1 MRKKVIL
8 FIAVSLLMTGHN
20 AEAKVLPE
28 VTQAAVDEMGVTYG
42 VPCMTGFVFVDGQY
56 LPPPYTVTR
65 RGNAIF
71 INRYQIEQPVAW
83 TYFDSTAAD
92 APLAKEPGAPDDDGD
107 FTEPDVKMNPDAAE
121 RAPAKV
127 SSIDALFSE
136 DAGDA
141 AEMPVKE
148 EGGRTIRSIDDL
160 FGDGGE
166 PDEKPAEKPVVQPI
180 QKTVNS
186 IDDLFGDEPV
196 TAKPAAAERAKNIGS
211 IDDLFADDEKMVGI
225 IQPEHAKPAVA
236 AELRPVVPQTPEELK
251 AKKEILKKRLDDK
264 REAYER
270 AIAKGEL
277 YFFSTSHNRIN
288 GNYGTARSLLEV
300 LPGALRY
307 ARSPEDLMSRLK
319 AGNLYFIDLNT
330 CEALYRHKTTFP
342 LLQQRLDN
350 IKEMETLKA
359 SK

>member
-1 MRKKVIL
+1 MSKKVIL
-8 FIAVSLLMTGHN
+8 LIAAWLLSAGHI
-20 AEAKVLPE
+20 AEAKALPE

-42 VPCMTGFVFVDGQY
+42 VPSMNGFVFVDGQY

-71 INRYQIEQPVAW
+71 INRHQIEQPVAW
-83 TYFDSTAAD
+83 TYFDSSAAGT
-92 APLAKEPGAPDDDGD
+92 PLPKDPGEHEEEGD
-107 FTEPDVKMNPDAAE
+107 FTAPDTKMDPFAAGP
-121 RAPAKV
+121 APAKV

-136 DAGDA
+136 DAA
-141 AEMPVKE
+141 APEAVPAKR
-148 EGGRTIRSIDDL
+148 EGAKTIRSIDDL
-160 FGDGGE
+160 FGDDDE
-166 PDEKPAEKPVVQPI
+166 PPAKPAVKPI
-180 QKTVNS
+180 QKAVS
-186 IDDLFGDEPV
+186 
-196 TAKPAAAERAKNIGS
+196 S
-211 IDDLFADDEKMVGI
+211 IDDLFADDEKTGGGAELK
-225 IQPEHAKPAVA
+225 QPRAAAA
-236 AELRPVVPQTPEELK
+236 AELKPVVPQTPEELK
-251 AKKEILKKRLDDK
+251 AKKEILRKRLDDK
-264 REAYER
+264 RDAYER

-277 YFFSTSHNRIN
+277 FFFSTTHNRIN
-288 GNYGTARSLLEV
+288 GNYGTARTLLEV

-307 ARSPEDLMSRLK
+307 ARSPTELMTLLK